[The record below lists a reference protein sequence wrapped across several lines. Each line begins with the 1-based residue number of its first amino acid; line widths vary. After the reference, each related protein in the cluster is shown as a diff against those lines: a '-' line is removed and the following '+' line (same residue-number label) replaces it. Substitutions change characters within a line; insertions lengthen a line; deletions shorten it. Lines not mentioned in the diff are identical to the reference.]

1 MQSLPF
7 RSKVA
12 ACGMEQP
19 ADPQW
24 RFAPVAR
31 NPGRH
36 VRLFHAFVSRA
47 AAFLDGCGMRIWGR
61 IFGCSGAGKYV
72 WSAISSG
79 EVGKRG
85 SQDAGQ
91 LLPAVMLRIAKDFN
105 RRGRGEKPPSS
116 QRKTG

>member
-24 RFAPVAR
+24 RVAPATR
-31 NPGRH
+31 NSRWH
-36 VRLFHAFVSRA
+36 IRLFHPFVSGA
-47 AAFLDGCGMRIWGR
+47 AAFLDSCRMRIRRR
-61 IFGCSGAGKYV
+61 IFGGSGTGKYV

-79 EVGKRG
+79 EVGSCG
-85 SQDAGQ
+85 AQDLGEF
-91 LLPAVMLRIAKDFN
+91 LRAVTLRIAKGFN
-105 RRGRGEKPPSS
+105 RRGRGEKP
-116 QRKTG
+116 

>member
-36 VRLFHAFVSRA
+36 IRLFHPFVSRA
-47 AAFLDGCGMRIWGR
+47 PALLDGCRMRIRRRVFGGR
-61 IFGCSGAGKYV
+61 GTGKYV

-79 EVGKRG
+79 EVGSCGADYLRE
-85 SQDAGQ
+85 
-91 LLPAVMLRIAKDFN
+91 LLRVVTLRIAKDF
-105 RRGRGEKPPSS
+105 
-116 QRKTG
+116 